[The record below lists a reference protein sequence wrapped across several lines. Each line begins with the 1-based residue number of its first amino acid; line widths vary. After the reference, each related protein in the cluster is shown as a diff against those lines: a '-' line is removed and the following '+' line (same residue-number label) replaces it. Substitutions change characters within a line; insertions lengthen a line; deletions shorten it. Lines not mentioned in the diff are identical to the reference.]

1 MTQYPWGAYSGPM
14 KAAVVLLV
22 ALVGCSSDPKW
33 DWPTSTPEEQGMNS
47 ATLQGAYT
55 YAFQPGKHT
64 QGVVVIRHG
73 VLVAEWYE
81 DGRDANSYAA
91 SWSMAK
97 SVTSA
102 LVGIAIHD
110 HKIPSVQAKLVDYY
124 PQWAGSPRDQI
135 TIEHTLH
142 MATGLMWDEDYV
154 IEHAS
159 SSDVVHLVFTTDDP
173 LDFVVGK
180 PAEFPPNTMFEY
192 SSGNTL
198 LLSGVLQKATGKRA
212 GDYAQDKLFHKLD
225 IEDAQW
231 WRAKTGETLTY
242 CCLDMTS
249 RDFARIGQL
258 YLHRGNWN
266 GEQIVPADW
275 VDASITSSPVYAGYG
290 YQWWLDG
297 KVNSNLPADL
307 FLADG
312 HDGQFIYVIP
322 SLDLVVVRNGH
333 YDKFDGPAIADPQ
346 LFLRYPSDGL
356 TPGGGTIPPDEWTH
370 EEFLRPIIASISG

>member
-1 MTQYPWGAYSGPM
+1 
-14 KAAVVLLV
+14 
-22 ALVGCSSDPKW
+22 
-33 DWPTSTPEEQGMNS
+33 
-47 ATLQGAYT
+47 
-55 YAFQPGKHT
+55 
-64 QGVVVIRHG
+64 
-73 VLVAEWYE
+73 
-81 DGRDANSYAA
+81 
-91 SWSMAK
+91 MAK

-198 LLSGVLQKATGKRA
+198 LLSGVIQQAVGERA
-212 GDYAQDKLFHKLD
+212 GDYAQRKLFSKLGIKD
-225 IEDAQW
+225 GQW

-242 CCLDMTS
+242 
-249 RDFARIGQL
+249 
-258 YLHRGNWN
+258 
-266 GEQIVPADW
+266 
-275 VDASITSSPVYAGYG
+275 
-290 YQWWLDG
+290 
-297 KVNSNLPADL
+297 
-307 FLADG
+307 
-312 HDGQFIYVIP
+312 
-322 SLDLVVVRNGH
+322 
-333 YDKFDGPAIADPQ
+333 
-346 LFLRYPSDGL
+346 
-356 TPGGGTIPPDEWTH
+356 
-370 EEFLRPIIASISG
+370 